1 MTNLTPAMLWAWL
14 IPGYLMTFAL
24 ETPVLIVGLSKPHS
38 LARRIVAGVWLNA
51 CSYPIVVIT
60 VPALIGMEPRWR
72 YLVIVET
79 FAPLVECTLF
89 AFAFHTAAMS
99 AADRRRD
106 LITITLAN
114 LTSFIAGELG
124 ASERMYDLCLHF
136 EWFRH
141 SFPP

>member
-1 MTNLTPAMLWAWL
+1 MNDISPEMLWAWL

-24 ETPVLIVGLSKPHS
+24 ETPVLFFWLSKPHS
-38 LARRIVAGVWLNA
+38 KSRRIAAGFWLNA

-89 AFAFHTAAMS
+89 ALAFHSVAMS

-106 LITITLAN
+106 LAAVTVAN
-114 LTSFIAGELG
+114 LTSFIVGEMG
-124 ASERMYDLCLHF
+124 ASYLVAKYYLH
-136 EWFRH
+136 WV
-141 SFPP
+141 